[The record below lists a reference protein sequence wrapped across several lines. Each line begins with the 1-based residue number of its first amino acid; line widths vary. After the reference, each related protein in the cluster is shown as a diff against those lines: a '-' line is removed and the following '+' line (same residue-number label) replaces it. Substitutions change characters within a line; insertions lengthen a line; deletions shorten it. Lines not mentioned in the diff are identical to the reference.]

1 MNNKKKRDLGQII
14 TLYNLCDTIPS
25 CVKCPMLF
33 KHGTHYSCNLP
44 TINENPSYIPTAINL
59 LESFKKHLEAEAQF
73 RRRILFDETK

>member
-1 MNNKKKRDLGQII
+1 
-14 TLYNLCDTIPS
+14 
-25 CVKCPMLF
+25 MLF

-73 RRRILFDETK
+73 RRRVLFDETK